1 MTLTKTVEIDI
12 DIDQIIEDFKLNSNS
27 KWNKIM
33 LSVNDYVAC
42 FDDNIFYL
50 IEYKDREAIALAIVE
65 KLNIAELRENKKER
79 QKMKV
84 EHNDIIFTEKE
95 LTTLKEATNILI
107 NVGCHLNGDK
117 DLAKGYRLKAGDI
130 WNIVNLIDDVTWYA
144 YTED

>member
-1 MTLTKTVEIDI
+1 MVVLE
-12 DIDQIIEDFKLNSNS
+12 
-27 KWNKIM
+27 
-33 LSVNDYVAC
+33 
-42 FDDNIFYL
+42 
-50 IEYKDREAIALAIVE
+50 
-65 KLNIAELRENKKER
+65 ENKKER

-107 NVGCHLNGDK
+107 NVGCHLNGNK